1 MSATQLLAE
10 EHQIFLR
17 ALGVLEVLAHRAAQ
31 GAEVPAQGGGR
42 WSELRCV
49 EDAFD
54 ASLKHFGGAEKVTEK
69 RRGAAGP

>member
-42 WSELRCV
+42 WSELRRV

-54 ASLKHFGGAEKVTEK
+54 AF
-69 RRGAAGP
+69 